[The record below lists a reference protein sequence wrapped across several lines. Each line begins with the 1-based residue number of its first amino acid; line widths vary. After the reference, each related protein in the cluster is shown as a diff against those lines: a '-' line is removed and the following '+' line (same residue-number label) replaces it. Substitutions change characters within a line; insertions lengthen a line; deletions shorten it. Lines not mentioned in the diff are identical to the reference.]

1 MVIGIG
7 AFAIDYFVALL
18 IPIGPIQAMGGI
30 EMSFTGYG
38 DFHDIE

>member
-18 IPIGPIQAMGGI
+18 IPIGPVQAVSGV
-30 EMSFTGYG
+30 EMRLSGYG
-38 DFHDIE
+38 DFHDGK